1 MKGWSGTLGERR
13 DPSSALFITGTQVT
27 SATVDGSCSLKIC
40 RTLRQPFSF
49 ACNGEQGISP
59 LMISYV

>member
-27 SATVDGSCSLKIC
+27 SATVMDHVVLKYAERC
-40 RTLRQPFSF
+40 V
-49 ACNGEQGISP
+49 NHSP
-59 LMISYV
+59 LLVMGSKASVR